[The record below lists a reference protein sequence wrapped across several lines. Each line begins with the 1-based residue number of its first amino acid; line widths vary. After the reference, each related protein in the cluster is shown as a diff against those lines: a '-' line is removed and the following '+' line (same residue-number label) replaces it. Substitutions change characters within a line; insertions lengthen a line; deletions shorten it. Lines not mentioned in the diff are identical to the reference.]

1 MHDFEKSIAEWR
13 RQMLAAG
20 IQTPVPLE
28 ELESHLREEIGRLVK
43 SGLDEQDVFTSAV
56 QKLGPAHAVQTEFM
70 KAAQIQGAFKG
81 RLADIGLTLVTILVP
96 LLFGGIV
103 LKRAGFIDMTAA
115 EELSSLTALAA
126 FSLLAWSGRL
136 SHRLLPVIQN
146 KRIRD
151 AILASCGVPL
161 ILWWVVFFR
170 LILPRLEFT
179 MGEVLVAFCW
189 AFVTPAGAYLGL
201 NWGIET
207 AARKKSCAGAPVNGK
222 EQYV

>member
-1 MHDFEKSIAEWR
+1 MHDPEKAIMDWR

-20 IQTPVPLE
+20 ITTPVPLE

-43 SGLDEQDVFTSAV
+43 SGLNDQDAFTSAV
-56 QKLGPAHAVQTEFM
+56 QQLGPAHAVQTEFM

-81 RLADIGLTLVTILVP
+81 KLADIGLTLVTILVP

-103 LKRAGFIDMTAA
+103 FKRAGFIDMTAA
-115 EELSSLTALAA
+115 EEASSLAALAT

-136 SHRLLPVIQN
+136 GHRLLPVIPN

-151 AILASCGVPL
+151 AILASVCMPL

-170 LILPRLEFT
+170 LIVPRHEFT
-179 MGEVLVAFCW
+179 MSAFLVAFCW
-189 AFVTPAGAYLGL
+189 AFVTPAGACLGL
-201 NWGIET
+201 TWGIET
-207 AARKKSCAGAPVNGK
+207 AARKKVAGRAR
-222 EQYV
+222 E